1 MEATLE
7 FEMLRDTSVAEM
19 VAEESTKELDDIL
32 DEVVNLAENIVG
44 QKPVLDN
51 MIADGEKAVD
61 EIDFAM
67 QTGDYLEL
75 EIDLPRE
82 TTEPQAKTTPLA
94 EETESAFDAL
104 IDVEN
109 EVMAALAKE
118 VVANDPGDS
127 LLAVAGEDSEDTDT
141 EKSLAEDSNT
151 REEGVCNAP
160 VENTVSNETYDNLPA
175 YNEQSSEDFLAVQE
189 SESKVEDVSAPVGEA
204 STPQG
209 SNDQLADVLGK
220 KIEVTVARLVEER
233 LSVLVEG
240 AILEKLDTIFAS
252 IG

>member
-19 VAEESTKELDDIL
+19 IAGEATEELDDIL
-32 DEVVNLAENIVG
+32 DEVVNLAETMKAEKLIVNN
-44 QKPVLDN
+44 VV
-51 MIADGEKAVD
+51 ADGEEAVD
-61 EIDFAM
+61 ETDFAM

-75 EIDLPRE
+75 EMDLPLE
-82 TTEPQAKTTPLA
+82 ATEPQAKTTPLA

-109 EVMAALAKE
+109 EVMAALAKDAG
-118 VVANDPGDS
+118 VNDPGDS
-127 LLAVAGEDSEDTDT
+127 LLTVVGKDSEDTDT

-151 REEGVCNAP
+151 REESVCDAP
-160 VENTVSNETYDNLPA
+160 AENTVSNETYDKLSA
-175 YNEQSSEDFLAVQE
+175 YDEQSSEDFLGVQE

-204 STPQG
+204 STPQ
-209 SNDQLADVLGK
+209 SSSDQLTDMLGK
-220 KIEVTVARLVEER
+220 KIEATVALLVEEQ
-233 LSVLVEG
+233 LSVIVEG
-240 AILEKLDTIFAS
+240 AIAEKLDTIFSS

>member
-7 FEMLRDTSVAEM
+7 FEMLSDTSVAEM
-19 VAEESTKELDDIL
+19 IAEETTKELDDIL
-32 DEVVNLAENIVG
+32 DEVVNLAETIED

-51 MIADGEKAVD
+51 IVADGEEAVD
-61 EIDFAM
+61 ETDFAM

-75 EIDLPRE
+75 EIDLPME
-82 TTEPQAKTTPLA
+82 ATEPQAKTTPLA

-104 IDVEN
+104 IDAEN

-118 VVANDPGDS
+118 VGANGSGDS
-127 LLAVAGEDSEDTDT
+127 LLTVAGTDSEDTDT

-151 REEGVCNAP
+151 REESFCDAP
-160 VENTVSNETYDNLPA
+160 AENTVSDETYDKLPA
-175 YNEQSSEDFLAVQE
+175 YNEQSSEDFLGVQE
-189 SESKVEDVSAPVGEA
+189 SESKVEDVSASVGEA

-209 SNDQLADVLGK
+209 SSDQLTDMLSK
-220 KIEVTVARLVEER
+220 KIEATIARLVEER
-233 LSVLVEG
+233 LSIIVERSI
-240 AILEKLDTIFAS
+240 AEKLEGILAN

>member
-7 FEMLRDTSVAEM
+7 FEMLSDTSVAEM
-19 VAEESTKELDDIL
+19 IAEETTKELDDIL
-32 DEVVNLAENIVG
+32 DEVVNLAETIED

-51 MIADGEKAVD
+51 IVADGEEAVD
-61 EIDFAM
+61 ETDFAM

-75 EIDLPRE
+75 EIDLPME
-82 TTEPQAKTTPLA
+82 ATEPQAKTTPLA

-104 IDVEN
+104 IDAEN

-118 VVANDPGDS
+118 VGANGSGDS
-127 LLAVAGEDSEDTDT
+127 LLTVAGKDSEDTDI

-151 REEGVCNAP
+151 REESVCDAP
-160 VENTVSNETYDNLPA
+160 AGNTVSNETYDELPA
-175 YNEQSSEDFLAVQE
+175 YNEQSSEDFLGVQE
-189 SESKVEDVSAPVGEA
+189 SVSKVEDVSASVGEA

-209 SNDQLADVLGK
+209 SSDQLTDMLSK
-220 KIEVTVARLVEER
+220 KIEATIGRLVEER
-233 LSVLVEG
+233 LSVIVERSI
-240 AILEKLDTIFAS
+240 AEKLEGILAN

>member
-19 VAEESTKELDDIL
+19 IAGEATEELDDIL
-32 DEVVNLAENIVG
+32 DEVVKLAETMKAEKLIV
-44 QKPVLDN
+44 DN
-51 MIADGEKAVD
+51 VVADGEEAVD
-61 EIDFAM
+61 ETDFAM

-109 EVMAALAKE
+109 EVMAALAKDAG
-118 VVANDPGDS
+118 VNDPGDS
-127 LLAVAGEDSEDTDT
+127 LLTVVGKDSEDTDT

-151 REEGVCNAP
+151 REESVCDAP
-160 VENTVSNETYDNLPA
+160 AEN
-175 YNEQSSEDFLAVQE
+175 
-189 SESKVEDVSAPVGEA
+189 KVEDVSAPVGEA
-204 STPQG
+204 STPQ
-209 SNDQLADVLGK
+209 SSSDQLTDMLGK
-220 KIEVTVARLVEER
+220 KIEATVARLVEER
-233 LSVLVEG
+233 LSIIVERSI
-240 AILEKLDTIFAS
+240 AEKFDTIFSS

>member
-19 VAEESTKELDDIL
+19 VAEEATKELDDIL
-32 DEVVNLAENIVG
+32 DEVVNLAETIVD
-44 QKPVLDN
+44 QEPLLDN
-51 MIADGEKAVD
+51 MVADGEEAVD
-61 EIDFAM
+61 ETDFAM

-75 EIDLPRE
+75 EIDLPME
-82 TTEPQAKTTPLA
+82 ATEPQAKTTPLA

-118 VVANDPGDS
+118 VGANDSGDS
-127 LLAVAGEDSEDTDT
+127 LLTVAGTDSEDTDT

-151 REEGVCNAP
+151 REESFCDAP
-160 VENTVSNETYDNLPA
+160 AENTVSNETYDKLPA
-175 YNEQSSEDFLAVQE
+175 YNEQSSEDFLGVQE

-204 STPQG
+204 STPQN
-209 SNDQLADVLGK
+209 SSDQLTDMFSK
-220 KIEVTVARLVEER
+220 KIEATIARLVEER
-233 LSVLVEG
+233 LSIIVERSI
-240 AILEKLDTIFAS
+240 AEKFERILANIA
-252 IG
+252 